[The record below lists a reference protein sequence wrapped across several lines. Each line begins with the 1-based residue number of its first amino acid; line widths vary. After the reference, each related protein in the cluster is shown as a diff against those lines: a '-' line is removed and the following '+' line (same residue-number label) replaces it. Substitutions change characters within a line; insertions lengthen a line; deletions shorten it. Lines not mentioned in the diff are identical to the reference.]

1 MQNANQL
8 APLVKA
14 LDCCVG
20 GHGIKT
26 QAWPHGLGFE
36 NERATVKQIEVVREG
51 LEPNH

>member
-8 APLVKA
+8 TPLVKA

-36 NERATVKQIEVVREG
+36 NGATVKQIKVVREG
-51 LEPNH
+51 LETNH